1 MTLEHPASP
10 DFGCQSLSNRLCRV
24 VSPSLPNLMTFILSK
39 LLTSGHFR
47 AFHLSNLVTAATSGR
62 IRGADGPEAGDTG
75 GQGKALILPITE
87 EVPALLFPLLHHSS
101 KPATL
106 LLGGKRIKPG
116 DVPKHFM
123 SFQPGLALQCLQSN
137 DKVIIIIAIRFL
149 SN

>member
-62 IRGADGPEAGDTG
+62 IRGPEAGDTG

-101 KPATL
+101 KPATS
-106 LLGGKRIKPG
+106 LLGGKRIKVG

-123 SFQPGLALQCLQSN
+123 SLQHLQSN
-137 DKVIIIIAIRFL
+137 DNVIIIIAIRFP